1 MVDTQEFSHGSS
13 LTRSTSIIVK
23 KDHKA
28 FHGPRLLL
36 VLNWLYKCH
45 YFSAMLKL
53 FSLFCIYWKLNRYLQ
68 SFVDTE
74 ESRPQEHQV
83 DLKKVSVASST
94 PQCCSIVRNH
104 LFIMVNCCL
113 IFYEPGCVYMES
125 AQSNGVRAPFG
136 GQTNT
141 TGRGQSFAHDGV
153 QKINIVLN
161 MWMWLCNY
169 SIIYCY
175 QKSGIEIC

>member
-1 MVDTQEFSHGSS
+1 
-13 LTRSTSIIVK
+13 
-23 KDHKA
+23 
-28 FHGPRLLL
+28 
-36 VLNWLYKCH
+36 
-45 YFSAMLKL
+45 MLKL

-94 PQCCSIVRNH
+94 PQCCSIVINH
-104 LFIMVNCCL
+104 LFIIVNCCL
-113 IFYEPGCVYMES
+113 IFYKPGCVYMES
-125 AQSNGVRAPFG
+125 VQSNGARAPFG

-153 QKINIVLN
+153 QKINIILN

-169 SIIYCY
+169 SIICGYH
-175 QKSGIEIC
+175 KSGIEIY